1 MLKKA
6 NFVRIYTI
14 GLNVFNISL
23 LPLRERREDIMP
35 LALNFLREFVGDVMD
50 YERIQSELAPWLT
63 TYDWPGN
70 IRELRNVMERLS
82 LLTIKQ
88 NEETWDYKLRKVMNK
103 TTPQN
108 DILHLRVELDGG
120 MKNAVNMV
128 EKAIVDTMLL
138 RFNNDL
144 DRVSKELKV
153 GKTTLW
159 RKQKLVCQE

>member
-1 MLKKA
+1 
-6 NFVRIYTI
+6 
-14 GLNVFNISL
+14 
-23 LPLRERREDIMP
+23 MP